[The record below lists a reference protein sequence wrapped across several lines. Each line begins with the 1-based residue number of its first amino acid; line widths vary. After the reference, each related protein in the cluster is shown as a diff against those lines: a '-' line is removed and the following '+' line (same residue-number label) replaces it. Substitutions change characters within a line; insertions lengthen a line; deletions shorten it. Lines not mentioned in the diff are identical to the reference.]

1 MNKFS
6 NSTLEIED
14 VPEISQ
20 RTILISGTLWGPV
33 AMLPDR
39 RPPWKEFIF
48 SLGSQAILVIVLLWV
63 AILHPNALTA
73 HLPNYRAVRLVNTPP
88 PVDRDP
94 APVKPIH
101 AAPVMEFKAPS
112 NALKLPRILPRV
124 ERPEAPVAPKIQ
136 ISNKMPIQTP
146 VTVIPKEAIKTNVFS
161 TGSSQVPTIEKPP
174 QEVQTGGFGDPRG
187 ASSRENKDRQVT
199 IARAG
204 AFDLPSGSGNGNGNG
219 TAGQHGR
226 AGMVASTGFGDGTAT
241 ATAAPLNGTIH
252 AGGFGD
258 VQAGDAN
265 QNAAKHTELIARV
278 KPAEILSK
286 PVPAYTEEARRLH
299 IEGEV
304 LLEVVFQS
312 SGAVRVVRVVHG
324 LGHGLDEAAIKAA
337 QQIRFNP
344 AQKDGQPVDF
354 TGTLHIV
361 FQLA

>member
-14 VPEISQ
+14 VPEIPQ
-20 RTILISGTLWGPV
+20 RTVLISGTLWGPV

-48 SLGSQAILVIVLLWV
+48 SLGSQAILVVVLLWM

-73 HLPNYRAVRLVNTPP
+73 HLPYYRAVRLVNTPP
-88 PVDRDP
+88 PVDKDP
-94 APVKPIH
+94 APVRLIH
-101 AAPVMEFKAPS
+101 AAPVMEFKPTS

-124 ERPEAPVAPKIQ
+124 ERSEVPVAPRIQ
-136 ISNKMPIQTP
+136 ISSKMPIQTP
-146 VTVIPKEAIKTNVFS
+146 VTVIPKEAVKTNVFS
-161 TGSSQVPTIEKPP
+161 TGSSQAPTVEKLP

-187 ASSRENKDRQVT
+187 VSSQANKDRQVT
-199 IARAG
+199 IAQQG
-204 AFDLPSGSGNGNGNG
+204 AFDLPSGSGNGNG
-219 TAGQHGR
+219 TAAQRGKTGV
-226 AGMVASTGFGDGTAT
+226 VASTGFGDGTAT
-241 ATAAPLNGTIH
+241 GAAAPLNGTIH
-252 AGGFGD
+252 AGGFAD
-258 VQAGDAN
+258 VRAGDPS
-265 QNAAKHTELIARV
+265 QNAPKRTESIARV

-337 QQIRFNP
+337 QEIRFNP